1 MALKQSLVAIVPQR
15 AGRGLTLSSGPCG
28 FPIRAGWKSAA
39 EASVQASD
47 KARSLPMLAVPGWL
61 EKDKLPNAVAVMRAL
76 KNTARVS
83 GDCKKS
89 DCPDRQANT

>member
-1 MALKQSLVAIVPQR
+1 MALKQSLCAIVPQR
-15 AGRGLTLSSGPCG
+15 VGRGLTLSSGPRG

-47 KARSLPMLAVPGWL
+47 KARSLPMLAVPGCL
-61 EKDKLPNAVAVMRAL
+61 EKDRLPNAVAVMRAL
-76 KNTARVS
+76 KRHARVR

-89 DCPDRQANT
+89 ACPDRQAIT